1 LDDDNFKIS
10 GKKIELAANILVV
23 FDLREKSDWMQREAD
38 RVAGR
43 TPFILYFGGDKES
56 LELWR
61 KSLKEELEPLKTSI
75 RESQNFIH
83 HSHELK
89 LRGICFDKYKIWAKK
104 HGYI

>member
-10 GKKIELAANILVV
+10 GKKIELSANILVV
-23 FDLREKSDWMQREAD
+23 FDLREKSDWMQREED

-43 TPFILYFGGDKES
+43 SPFILYFGGDKES
-56 LELWR
+56 LERWR

-83 HSHELK
+83 YSHELK
-89 LRGICFDKYKIWAKK
+89 LRGVSFNNYKIWAKK
-104 HGYI
+104 YGYV